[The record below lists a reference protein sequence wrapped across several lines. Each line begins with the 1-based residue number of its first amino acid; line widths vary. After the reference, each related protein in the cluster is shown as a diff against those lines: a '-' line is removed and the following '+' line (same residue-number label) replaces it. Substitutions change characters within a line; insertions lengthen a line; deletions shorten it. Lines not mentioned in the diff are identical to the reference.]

1 MLTSNQMD
9 ATFAA
14 LADSTRRAILL
25 RLASGEASVN
35 ELAKPF
41 RMSQPA
47 VSKHLKVLE
56 RAGLI
61 SVGQDAQRRP
71 RRIQPARLAEAS
83 AWLER
88 FREFWE
94 GGFWRH
100 APRRM
105 VFEAMTKPELL
116 KRWMGPRGWEL
127 VVSEIELRVGGKWRS
142 VLRSP
147 EGKVLEKFLK
157 RPPLFVCLI
166 QQALTH
172 GSPDV
177 SFAHSVA
184 SR

>member
-1 MLTSNQMD
+1 MRLINRSPLSLDASETDEARAESAGVRLPTPEKRVDKEEFVLYNSVVLQPIGYGMITSSQMD

-25 RLASGEASVN
+25 RLTSGEASVN

-71 RRIQPARLAEAS
+71 RRIQAARLAEAR

-94 GGFWRH
+94 GSFWRLDDLLEEMKSSEH
-100 APRRM
+100 AAKRHGHRR
-105 VFEAMTKPELL
+105 
-116 KRWMGPRGWEL
+116 KR
-127 VVSEIELRVGGKWRS
+127 S
-142 VLRSP
+142 
-147 EGKVLEKFLK
+147 
-157 RPPLFVCLI
+157 
-166 QQALTH
+166 
-172 GSPDV
+172 
-177 SFAHSVA
+177 
-184 SR
+184 

>member
-1 MLTSNQMD
+1 MPKKGVDKGELVVYNSVVVEPIGYGMMTSSQMD

-25 RLASGEASVN
+25 RLVSGEASVN

-71 RRIQPARLAEAS
+71 RRIQAARLAEAS
-83 AWLER
+83 AWLGR

-94 GGFWRH
+94 GSFWRLDDLLAEMTSSEH
-100 APRRM
+100 AAKRHGRRR
-105 VFEAMTKPELL
+105 K
-116 KRWMGPRGWEL
+116 
-127 VVSEIELRVGGKWRS
+127 
-142 VLRSP
+142 
-147 EGKVLEKFLK
+147 
-157 RPPLFVCLI
+157 
-166 QQALTH
+166 
-172 GSPDV
+172 GS
-177 SFAHSVA
+177 
-184 SR
+184 

>member
-1 MLTSNQMD
+1 MFCRIHGRVLTLGDVLPGAGHEFAGIGFLQKRVDKWQFVIYNFFVLEPTGYIMMTSNQMD

-14 LADSTRRAILL
+14 LADSTRRTILL

-56 RAGLI
+56 RAGLV

-71 RRIQPARLAEAS
+71 RRIQAARLADAS

-94 GGFWRH
+94 GSFSRLDDLLEEMKSSEHAAKRRRH
-100 APRRM
+100 RR
-105 VFEAMTKPELL
+105 KQL
-116 KRWMGPRGWEL
+116 
-127 VVSEIELRVGGKWRS
+127 
-142 VLRSP
+142 
-147 EGKVLEKFLK
+147 
-157 RPPLFVCLI
+157 
-166 QQALTH
+166 
-172 GSPDV
+172 
-177 SFAHSVA
+177 
-184 SR
+184 

>member
-1 MLTSNQMD
+1 MLTSGQMD

-35 ELAKPF
+35 ELAMPF

-71 RRIQPARLAEAS
+71 RRIQAARLAQAS

-94 GGFWRH
+94 GSFGRLDD
-100 APRRM
+100 
-105 VFEAMTKPELL
+105 LL
-116 KRWMGPRGWEL
+116 EQLK
-127 VVSEIELRVGGKWRS
+127 VSEQAA
-142 VLRSP
+142 
-147 EGKVLEKFLK
+147 K
-157 RPPLFVCLI
+157 RPG
-166 QQALTH
+166 H
-172 GSPDV
+172 RRKRS
-177 SFAHSVA
+177 
-184 SR
+184 

>member
-71 RRIQPARLAEAS
+71 RRIQAARLAEAS
-83 AWLER
+83 AWLDR

-94 GGFWRH
+94 GSFWRLDDLLAEMKSSEH
-100 APRRM
+100 AAKRRGHRR
-105 VFEAMTKPELL
+105 K
-116 KRWMGPRGWEL
+116 
-127 VVSEIELRVGGKWRS
+127 
-142 VLRSP
+142 
-147 EGKVLEKFLK
+147 
-157 RPPLFVCLI
+157 
-166 QQALTH
+166 
-172 GSPDV
+172 GS
-177 SFAHSVA
+177 
-184 SR
+184 